1 MPDELVDYIT
11 NERTHHVMPEEI
23 DLVEN
28 PKEYY
33 KDLKAR
39 KDAKGKLFLTCFY
52 YTSNITHICLIDN
65 GS

>member
-39 KDAKGKLFLTCFY
+39 KDAKGTLSNIPDMFLLHQQY
-52 YTSNITHICLIDN
+52 YTHLLD
-65 GS
+65 